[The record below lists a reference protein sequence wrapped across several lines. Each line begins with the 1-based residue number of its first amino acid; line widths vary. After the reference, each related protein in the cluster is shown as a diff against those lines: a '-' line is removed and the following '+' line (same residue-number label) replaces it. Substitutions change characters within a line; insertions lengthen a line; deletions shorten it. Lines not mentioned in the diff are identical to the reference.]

1 MSLEVRARPGWC
13 WALVLVWALGNAAP
27 AWAVP
32 QKTFTLQGKVLSES
46 STPIPEASCTV
57 TGGLLPAGGLG
68 VKSNSQGEFRF
79 LELPAATYTLTCAA
93 MGYRPVRKT
102 LELTQ
107 APPYVEIVLPADTVL
122 HQKVEVRGTAPLL
135 GPEQAAP
142 PAQLNSQE
150 LLDLPMTEQKFR
162 AALPLIPGVVRT
174 PDGRINIKGVP
185 ENQGLLLVNSA
196 ETADPVTGSFSI
208 DVPVQAVESLQV
220 YKNAYRANYGGFS
233 GGMTTIY
240 TKPPA
245 SQWHYEAQDI
255 TPNPRIKSG
264 HLVGIAD
271 FNPKFYFTGPLLA
284 NRLNFA
290 EALAYDIDKQPVRGL
305 AWPNNEIK
313 SHDFSSFTSLQFLFS
328 ASHIMTVHANVFPL
342 VRQFAN
348 ISSLVPQTA
357 SSDYAQRGF
366 SLDLTDRRMFSAG
379 GVLTTV
385 LSGTKFDSDAHGQGA
400 ADMLVTPDGW
410 GGNFFNSFGRNSDQQ
425 EFRETYDW
433 PAATW
438 HGKHELSMGGGVLRR
453 AYDGFSRSH
462 PVLVLRQDNSVIQ
475 RLDFLGPGQMEAEDT
490 EGVLFA
496 QDHWTLTERL
506 AVDLGLRYSGQ
517 TLGSAANLGP
527 RAGVVYSPG
536 SNGKTVLRAGMGI
549 FFDHPP
555 LLAGD
560 FQGSPVR
567 QLSFFDS
574 TGNLQ
579 GPPLAFRNLYGRTG
593 VGNALDLSTR
603 HFYRTP
609 SNTTFSVEGDR
620 ELRPNLM
627 LRLSYLASQSADQY
641 VLSPQPDL
649 ASGPAL
655 ALMNT
660 GESRYREFSATLHA
674 RPTAET
680 EWNISYVNSRAR
692 GELNGLSLLEVPFE
706 PPIIRPNAYAS
717 LPSDVP
723 HRLISWGRF
732 RTHIWGILAA
742 PVVDWHS
749 GFPYSVVNAEQ
760 NYVGFPNTRRFPR
773 FFSVDLKL
781 SKEFHL
787 PFPWI
792 RKHLLRGALTIF
804 NVTNNDNPRDIYNN
818 IASPIFGHYAGFQH
832 YFFDTNLDI
841 LY

>member
-1 MSLEVRARPGWC
+1 MLIF
-13 WALVLVWALGNAAP
+13 VWASTFVSIAQAL
-27 AWAVP
+27 P
-32 QKTFTLQGKVLSES
+32 QKTFTLEGRVLSES
-46 STPIPEASCTV
+46 NAPIPEASCTV
-57 TGGLLPAGGLG
+57 TGGLLPAGGLA
-68 VKSNSQGEFRF
+68 VKSDTQGKFRF
-79 LELPAATYTLTCAA
+79 LELPASSYTLTCAA
-93 MGYRPVRKT
+93 MGFRPVKKT
-102 LELTQ
+102 LELSQ
-107 APPYVEIVLPADTVL
+107 APPFVEVVLPAETVL
-122 HQKVEVRGTAPLL
+122 RQKVEVRGTAPIL

-142 PAQLNSQE
+142 PARLESQE
-150 LLDLPMTEQKFR
+150 LIDLPMTEQKFR

-208 DVPVQAVESLQV
+208 DVPIQAVESLQV

-233 GGMTTIY
+233 GGLTTIY

-245 SQWHYEAQDI
+245 SQWHYEVQDI

-264 HLVGIAD
+264 QLVGIAD

-284 NRLNFA
+284 NRLNFSQ
-290 EALAYDIDKQPVRGL
+290 ALAYDIDKQPVRGL

-313 SHDFSSFTSLQFLFS
+313 SHDFSSFTSLQFMFS
-328 ASHIMTVHANVFPL
+328 ATHIVTVHANVFPL

-348 ISSLVPQTA
+348 INSLVLQPA
-357 SSDYAQRGF
+357 SSDYSQRGF
-366 SLDLTDRRMFSAG
+366 SLELTDRRMFTSG

-385 LSGTKFDSDAHGQGA
+385 VAGMKFDSDAHGQGP
-400 ADMLVTPDGW
+400 ADMIVTPNGW
-410 GGNFFNSFGRNSDQQ
+410 GGNFFNSFQRNSDQ
-425 EFRETYDW
+425 EELRETYDW
-433 PAATW
+433 PGVMW
-438 HGKHELSMGGGVLRR
+438 HGKHEWTTGGGVLRR
-453 AYDGFSRSH
+453 AYDGFSHSH
-462 PVLVLRQDNSVIQ
+462 PVLVLRQDGGIAQ
-475 RLDFLGPGQMEAEDT
+475 RLDFLGTGQMQAQDT

-496 QDHWTLTERL
+496 QDHWTLTERV

-536 SNGKTVLRAGMGI
+536 SDGKTVLRAGMGI

-560 FQGSPVR
+560 FPGNPVR

-574 TGNLQ
+574 AGNLQ
-579 GPPLAFRNLYGRTG
+579 GPPLVFRNLYGSVESG
-593 VGNALDLSTR
+593 KALVLSTQ
-603 HFYRTP
+603 HLYRTP
-609 SNTTFSVEGDR
+609 SNTTWSAEADR
-620 ELRPNLM
+620 ELRPSVM
-627 LRLSYLASQSADQY
+627 LRLSFLSSQSADQY
-641 VLSPQPDL
+641 TVRPESSL

-660 GESRYREFSATLHA
+660 GESRYREFAATLRA
-674 RPTAET
+674 RPTAQT
-680 EWNISYVNSRAR
+680 EWNISYVTSRAR
-692 GELNGLSLLEVPFE
+692 GDLNSLTLIDVPFE
-706 PPIIRPNAYAS
+706 QPIIRPNAYAR

-742 PVVDWHS
+742 PVLDWHS
-749 GFPYSVVNAEQ
+749 GLPFSVVDADQ
-760 NYVGFPNTRRFPR
+760 NYVGLPNTRRFPR
-773 FFSVDLKL
+773 FFSLDLKL

-792 RKHLLRGALTIF
+792 KNHLLRGALTIF

-818 IASPIFGHYAGFQH
+818 IASPNFGRVAGFQH